1 VAFLFLAWL
10 VLGGIGWAIGAAL
23 LHNLTGSAFPRRGDR
38 AYLSL
43 WLGIVV
49 LASSLMAVSLVVPL
63 SPWAGSATAA
73 VLGAVALGQRGGR
86 TELRRQWQGLQA
98 RRGWAIASGVF
109 ALAVAFYGVQPV
121 TLYDTGLYHFQML
134 RWLAQVGT
142 VPGLAL
148 FFYPLGY
155 PSSWLALAAPWEA
168 GPLAARSAS
177 VTGTLVFFLLG
188 SQALL
193 SGWRVCQ
200 KSGQLADW
208 FFLWNSAI
216 ALAILAHLSLPI
228 SPSPDM
234 GIVALSLLVPWA
246 LLLVAQQTEAA
257 TPHWRSSQLVPVLLA
272 AGALSMKLSAL
283 LLWGFAFAVYAR
295 GNGWRWLGG
304 GAASGLI
311 LLPSLAFGLIT
322 SGCPLYPLP
331 VCLTSL
337 PWSVSL
343 DTVEAIRVSIR
354 ECARWNCPPDGSAHA
369 PPWAWLGQWWWQQRQ
384 ATFLLL
390 STLVALIRV
399 APQRVKRPRGWRT
412 LAALGSCGSLFVLYG
427 SPALRIGLGYFA
439 IVPALA
445 AASAWQQRS
454 PLRWLALLWLVL
466 AVNLWLQPSLTLS
479 VVVGVAIAA
488 TVAIASLPPRWHNAG
503 ILIGALLLANAA
515 TFRTSLAVTAWR
527 APSLLPP
534 PLEPT
539 EPVVYT
545 TRREGNFTYHL
556 PDPNAPLNQRPEYG
570 GVEDRCWIEPLPCTP
585 YITLLSR
592 HEPIRLRD
600 PARRLRGGF
609 ERREN
614 PPETLRDRP

>member
-1 VAFLFLAWL
+1 MAFLLLAWL

-23 LHNLTGSAFPRRGDR
+23 LHHLTGSAFPRRGDR

-73 VLGAVALGQRGGR
+73 VLVAAALGQRGCR
-86 TELRRQWQGLQA
+86 AELRWQWQGLRAQ
-98 RRGWAIASGVF
+98 RGWAIASGVF
-109 ALAVAFYGVQPV
+109 AFAVAFYGVQPV

-148 FFYPLGY
+148 LFHPFGY

-168 GPLAARSAS
+168 GPLAARAAA
-177 VTGTLVFFLLG
+177 VTGTFAFFLLG
-188 SQALL
+188 SQVLL
-193 SGWRVCQ
+193 SGGRIVQRC
-200 KSGQLADW
+200 GQLADW

-216 ALAILAHLSLPI
+216 ALAVLAHLSLPI

-246 LLLVAQQTEAA
+246 LLLAAQQPDSSAPT
-257 TPHWRSSQLVPVLLA
+257 WRNSDLVPVLLA
-272 AGALSMKLSAL
+272 AGALSMKPTAL
-283 LLWGFAFAVYAR
+283 LLWGFAFAIYAR
-295 GNGWRWLGG
+295 GNGRRWF
-304 GAASGLI
+304 GAGVASCLI
-311 LLPSLAFGLIT
+311 LLPSLAFGLIA
-322 SGCPLYPLP
+322 SGCPLYPVP
-331 VCLTSL
+331 FCFPAL
-337 PWSVSL
+337 PWSVSPE
-343 DTVEAIRVSIR
+343 TIEALGVSIR
-354 ECARWNCPPDGSAHA
+354 ECSRWNCPPDGPANA
-369 PPWAWLGQWWWQQRQ
+369 PPWAWLVQWWWRQRQ
-384 ATFLLL
+384 AAFLLL
-390 STLVALIRV
+390 STLLVLLRFAQPRAQL
-399 APQRVKRPRGWRT
+399 PRGWRI
-412 LAALGSCGSLFVLYG
+412 LVALGGCGSLFVLYG
-427 SPALRIGLGYFA
+427 SPTLRIGLGYFA

-466 AVNLWLQPSLTLS
+466 AANLWLQPSLTLS
-479 VVVGVAIAA
+479 VVVVAAIGV
-488 TVAIASLPPRWHNAG
+488 TVAIAGLPPRWQSAG
-503 ILIGALLLANAA
+503 VLVAALLLANGA
-515 TFRTSLAVTAWR
+515 TFRTSLAITDWR
-527 APSLLPP
+527 SPGLLPP

-545 TRREGNFTYHL
+545 TRREGNFTYRL
-556 PDPNAPLNQRPEYG
+556 PDPDAPRNQRPEYN
-570 GVEDRCWIEPLPCTP
+570 GVEDRCWAEPLPCTP

-600 PARRLRGGF
+600 PARGLRGGF

-614 PPETLRDRP
+614 PSETLRDRP